1 MRLEW
6 KSCIRIVLSLFILFL
21 GVYYWKAFSNFMTLL
36 VSTCTPLFIGAVIA
50 YLINILMSF
59 YEKYYFRNSQN
70 PKVIK
75 SKRAVCLIGAIV
87 TLLGIVYLVIS
98 LIIPELISCVQL
110 LGQSI
115 PQGINSLINMINN
128 SDSLATFIPNDFKV
142 ALAGIDWQDLV
153 SKIAKF
159 ITSGFTNVV
168 ETLAVA
174 LSSALSIAM
183 TSLISVIFAIYL
195 LLDKDRLFKQCLRFM
210 KIYLKPSWN
219 EKILYVSHILNE
231 NFHKFIVGQC
241 IEAVILGVLCA
252 LGMLIL
258 QLPYAAMI
266 GTFIG
271 FTALIPVAGAY
282 IGGAVG
288 VFMIL
293 TVSPM
298 QAIIFLIFLCLLQ
311 QFEENLIYPRVV
323 GASIGLSAL
332 WVLAAI
338 TIGGGVLGI
347 VGMFIGVPL
356 AATIYQIVKD
366 DMKKREQSIE
376 MMS

>member
-6 KSCIRIVLSLFILFL
+6 KSCLRMIISLFILFL
-21 GVYYWKAFSNFMTLL
+21 GIYYWEVFSNFIILL
-36 VSTCTPLFIGAVIA
+36 LSACTPLLIGAIIA

-59 YEKYYFRNSQN
+59 YEKYYFKNSQS

-75 SKRAVCLIGAIV
+75 SKRGVCLVAAIV

-110 LGQSI
+110 LGRSI
-115 PQGINSLINMINN
+115 PQGINSLMNMINH
-128 SDSLATFIPNDFKV
+128 SDSLASLIPNDLKYS
-142 ALAGIDWQDLV
+142 LSNIDWQDLV
-153 SKIAKF
+153 SKIAKVV
-159 ITSGFTNVV
+159 TSGFTNVV
-168 ETLAVA
+168 GTLATA

-195 LLDKDRLFKQCLRFM
+195 LLDKDRLFKQLHRFM
-210 KIYLKPSWN
+210 KVYFKPSWN
-219 EKILYVSHILNE
+219 EKIFYVSHILNTS
-231 NFHKFIVGQC
+231 FHGFIVGQC
-241 IEAVILGVLCA
+241 IEAVILGVLCT
-252 LGMLIL
+252 LGMMLL
-258 QLPYAAMI
+258 RLPYAIMI

-298 QAIIFLIFLCLLQ
+298 QSLIFLIFLCLLQ

-347 VGMFIGVPL
+347 IGMFIGVPL

-366 DMKKREQSIE
+366 DMNKKEQKIN
-376 MMS
+376 